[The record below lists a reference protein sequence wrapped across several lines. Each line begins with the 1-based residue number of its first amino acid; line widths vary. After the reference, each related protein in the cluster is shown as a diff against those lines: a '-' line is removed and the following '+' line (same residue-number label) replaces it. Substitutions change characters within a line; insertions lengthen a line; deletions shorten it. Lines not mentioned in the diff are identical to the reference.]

1 MRPAATALLLVGY
14 QNEYF
19 APDGGLRSLVEDVG
33 AVDQVLANTVAL
45 IEGLVGSEA
54 LLVSTPITF
63 THDYAELVDP
73 VGVLEAIRNAGLLRE
88 GDTGA
93 STVAAIRRF
102 GERIEEVGGKRGFNA
117 FANTDLDDRLKSHGI
132 EDVVIAGALTSICV
146 DSTAR
151 CAQDCGYRVTLVSDC
166 TLARTAFEQRFF
178 CEQIFPL
185 YARVHDSRTVLDELL
200 DTKETSRGHR

>member
-1 MRPAATALLLVGY
+1 MKPAATAVLLVGF

-19 APDGGLRSLVEDVG
+19 APAGGLRSLVEDVG
-33 AVDQVLANTVAL
+33 AVDQVLAKTVAL
-45 IEGLVGSEA
+45 VDGLADSEV

-63 THDYAELVDP
+63 TSDYAELVDP
-73 VGVLEAIRNAGLLRE
+73 VGILAAIRDGGLLRE
-88 GDTGA
+88 GDIGA
-93 STVAAIRRF
+93 ETVDAIGRF
-102 GERIEEVGGKRGFNA
+102 GDRIDEVSGKRGFNA
-117 FANTDLDDRLKSHGI
+117 FANTDLDDRLKTHGV

-185 YARVHDSRTVLDELL
+185 YARVHDSRSVLDQLL
-200 DTKETSRGHR
+200 DAKEPSGHR